1 MTHKPQGSRA
11 GGGNPAISRSST
23 AVTTGKYTPSSNYSG
38 PRNSAKKSPMVTVRL
53 GGGHTGKAMR
63 HPYSRGCD

>member
-11 GGGNPAISRSST
+11 GSGTPAISRSST
-23 AVTTGKYTPSSNYSG
+23 AVTTGKYTPSSYYSG
-38 PRNSAKKSPMVTVRL
+38 AKTSTAKSGMHRVSL
-53 GGGHTGKAMR
+53 GGGHSAKVMR